1 MSERSSVS
9 PPGAEEH
16 ADPTDRQLRLW
27 ILLSFGLGVA
37 LVSAALLFPE
47 GTGPDSPAL
56 PDIGQVATTGIVLCA
71 ITILAYLARRR
82 LRLLLNDNERSSVS
96 ANALLAGH
104 PFLALFLVSLV
115 VLFVEV
121 MFIRYSSGQFRI
133 FAYYK
138 NIPLISCFLGL
149 GLGCFL
155 RNARPRHAMWFLL
168 WMVPLAVFLSQGVH
182 LVDGTISKWG
192 AQASTEFILGDSLY
206 GDVELSPPLQLLVQ
220 FAIGG
225 FCLATLVAIASTFSL
240 LGRILGTAFEQVPRL
255 PGYTINILGSLGGI
269 LSFMALSYLHTP
281 PWIWYLI
288 GLFPL
293 LGWIAGRE
301 RIFSA
306 VALIAL
312 AVAAVAPSRGETVWS
327 QYQKL
332 VGYPV
337 ENGYLVRISDSFYQV
352 ALDLRP
358 EAIARLGYDPA
369 PHYNSVYQGI
379 ARPDRVLV
387 VGAGTGNDVAAA
399 LRAGASRVDAVD
411 IDPAI
416 VEIGRRHHPEK
427 PYDDPRVTVIVDDAR
442 NAFRRLSARS
452 YDAVVFG
459 LLDSHTQLGMSSVRL
474 DNYVFT
480 LESFAAARRLL
491 KPGGS
496 IILVATDN
504 TNWLHKRLAAM
515 LRANCDTPV
524 DLKTYGVQKSLVCQV
539 ADPSRPPDVTPM
551 SITGPVPTDDWPF
564 LYLPDRSIPQAYVIV
579 ILMLAAA
586 SVWVLWRGGLDLGSI
601 TPYHTHMFFMGAAFL
616 LMEIYAINR
625 LALLFGTT
633 WLVSAITI
641 GLVLLLIVLANLT
654 VAATGRNLQK
664 PAYAALFILL
674 ILSYGIEPGIALG
687 KGMAPAIAYGLFIL
701 SPVYCAGVIFAH
713 SFRVSP
719 AAGPAIG
726 ANILGAVLGGW
737 IEYATMISGIR
748 SMALLALG
756 FYLASLIALVI
767 VVRRRS
773 IQGL

>member
-1 MSERSSVS
+1 MSEISGDS
-9 PPGAEEH
+9 PPGAEDH
-16 ADPTDRQLRLW
+16 ADPTDRQLLAW
-27 ILLSFGLGVA
+27 ILLSFGLGVG
-37 LVSAALLFPE
+37 LVSAVLLFPE
-47 GTGPDSPAL
+47 GTRPDSPDL
-56 PDIGQVATTGIVLCA
+56 PGVELVATTGIALCA
-71 ITILAYLARRR
+71 ITFFAYLARRR
-82 LRLLLNDNERSSVS
+82 LRLLLNDDERGSVS
-96 ANALLAGH
+96 AKALMAGH
-104 PFLALFLVSLV
+104 PYLALFVVSLV
-115 VLFVEV
+115 VLFLEV

-133 FAYYK
+133 FAFYK

-155 RNARPRHAMWFLL
+155 GNARPRHALWFLL
-168 WMVPLAVFLSQGVH
+168 WMVPLAVFLSQGAH
-182 LVDGTISKWG
+182 LVDSTISLLG
-192 AQASTEFILGDSLY
+192 ALASSEFILGSRLY
-206 GDVELSPPLQLLVQ
+206 GNVELSPSLRLLVQ
-220 FAIGG
+220 IIIGG

-240 LGRILGTAFEQVPRL
+240 LGRFLGTAFEQVPRL
-255 PGYTINILGSLGGI
+255 PGYTINILGSLSGI
-269 LSFMALSYLHTP
+269 LLFIALSYLQTP
-281 PWIWYLI
+281 PWIWYLV
-288 GLFPL
+288 GLIPL
-293 LGWIAGRE
+293 LGWIAGRA

-306 VALIAL
+306 LALIAL
-312 AVAAVAPSRGETVWS
+312 TVAAVMPGRGETVWS

-332 VGYPV
+332 IGYPV
-337 ENGYLVRISDSFYQV
+337 DNGYMVRISDSKYQI

-358 EAIARLGYDPA
+358 EAIARLGHDPA

-379 ARPDRVLV
+379 AKPDRVLV

-399 LRAGASRVDAVD
+399 LRAGASRVDAVE

-416 VEIGRRHHPEK
+416 VEIGRRYHPEQ
-427 PYDDPRVTVIVDDAR
+427 PYDDPRVRVIVDDAR
-442 NAFRRLSARS
+442 NAFRRLPAGS

-496 IILVATDN
+496 IILVAVDN
-504 TNWLHKRLAAM
+504 TDWLHKRLAAM

-524 DLKTYGVQKSLVCQV
+524 DFKSYGAPKSFVCQV
-539 ADPSRPPDVTPM
+539 TDPSRPPDVTEM
-551 SITGPVPTDDWPF
+551 SMTGPVPTDDWPF

-586 SVWVLWRGGLDLGSI
+586 SVWLLWRGGLNLGSV
-601 TPYHTHMFFMGAAFL
+601 TRFHTHMFFMGAAFL
-616 LMEIYAINR
+616 LMEVYAINR

-641 GLVLLLIVLANLT
+641 GLVLLLIVAANLT
-654 VAATGRNLQK
+654 VTAIGRNLQK

-674 ILSYGIEPGIALG
+674 ILSYGIEPGMVLG
-687 KGMAPAIAYGLFIL
+687 RGMAATLAYGLFIL

-773 IQGL
+773 IQG

>member
-1 MSERSSVS
+1 MSEKSTDS
-9 PPGAEEH
+9 PAGAESR
-16 ADPTDRQLRLW
+16 ADPTGRHLWLW
-27 ILLSFGLGVA
+27 ILISFGLSVA
-37 LVSAALLFPE
+37 LVSAALLFPQ
-47 GTGPDSPAL
+47 GTGRDSTAP
-56 PDIGQVATTGIVLCA
+56 PYIGQVVTTGIALCA
-71 ITILAYLARRR
+71 ITILACFARRR
-82 LRLLLNDNERSSVS
+82 LRLLLTDQEPDSVS
-96 ANALLAGH
+96 AGYLLATY
-104 PFLALFLVSLV
+104 PYLALFVVSFI
-115 VLFVEV
+115 VLFIEV

-155 RNARPRHAMWFLL
+155 RNARPRHALWFLL
-168 WMVPLAVFLSQGVH
+168 WMVPLAVFLSQGAH
-182 LVDGTISKWG
+182 LLDSTISLWG
-192 AQASTEFILGDSLY
+192 ALASTEFILGSRLY
-206 GDVELSPPLQLLVQ
+206 GDVELSAPLQLLVQ
-220 FAIGG
+220 FLIGG
-225 FCLATLVAIASTFSL
+225 FCLATLVAITSTFSL
-240 LGRILGTAFEQVPRL
+240 LGRFLGTAFEQVPRL

-269 LSFMALSYLHTP
+269 LFFIALSYLHTP
-281 PWIWYLI
+281 PWIWYLV
-288 GLFPL
+288 GLIPL
-293 LGWIAGRE
+293 LGWIAGRA

-306 VALIAL
+306 LVLIAL
-312 AVAAVAPSRGETVWS
+312 AVAAVMPSSGETVWS

-332 VGYPV
+332 IGYPV
-337 ENGYLVRISDSFYQV
+337 DNGYMVRISDTFYQV

-379 ARPDRVLV
+379 AKPDRVLV

-416 VEIGRRHHPEK
+416 VEIGRRHHPEQ
-427 PYDDPRVTVIVDDAR
+427 PYGDPRVTVIIDDAR
-442 NAFRRLSARS
+442 NAFRKLSERS

-480 LESFAAARRLL
+480 LESFATARRLL

-496 IILVATDN
+496 IILVAADN
-504 TNWLHKRLAAM
+504 TNWLHKRFTAM

-524 DLKTYGVQKSLVCQV
+524 DVKIFGPWKSFVCQV
-539 ADPSRPPDVTPM
+539 EAPSRPPDVTRM

-564 LYLPDRSIPQAYVIV
+564 LYLPDNSIPQAYVIV

-586 SVWVLWRGGLDLGSI
+586 SVWILRWGGLSLGSV

-616 LMEIYAINR
+616 LMEVYAINR

-654 VAATGRNLQK
+654 VTAIGRNLQK

-674 ILSYGIEPGIALG
+674 ILSYGIEPGVVLG
-687 KGMAPAIAYGLFIL
+687 RGMAATIAYGLFIL

-737 IEYATMISGIR
+737 IEYVTMISGIR